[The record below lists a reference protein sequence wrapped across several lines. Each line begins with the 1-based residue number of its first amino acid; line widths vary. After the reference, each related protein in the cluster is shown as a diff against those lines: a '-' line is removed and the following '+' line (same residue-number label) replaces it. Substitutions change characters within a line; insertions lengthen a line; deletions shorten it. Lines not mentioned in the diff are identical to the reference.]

1 MTKMNDAVKYQAKRS
16 DDVNSPTGRGVYA
29 YHLFEKRT
37 QRANKKPCTPH
48 RDLTLAFQKT
58 HSDPLQCSNYK
69 FLSDLCMQAVSREPQ
84 WGGQWPAGGV
94 WPIKDGDVP
103 YVAKPKPGVTPLT
116 QAQIDEKY
124 GWRKGHWIIEVT
136 NYLDP
141 GPRISILKNG
151 AIQEIPAQT
160 VNGVQY
166 YKSGDYC
173 IVNMSAYTYWN
184 EQAGVNFSFSGVLW
198 VAEGQQIGGNS
209 GPKSTEQMFGSV
221 APVAS
226 VMPAANRGPSV
237 QPPIPSAPSVAGAA
251 PVMPAPVAAPVYAP
265 PAPPAPVYA
274 APPAPVAAPMAPAAP
289 PLPPGAMTAAPA
301 GLPPLP
307 TR

>member
-1 MTKMNDAVKYQAKRS
+1 MNEVVKYQAKRS
-16 DDVNSPTGRGVYA
+16 DDVNSPQARGVYA

-37 QRANKKPCTPH
+37 KRANGKPCTPH
-48 RDLTLAFQKT
+48 RDLTLAFPKT
-58 HSDPLQCSNYK
+58 NADATQCANYK
-69 FLSDLCMQAVSREPQ
+69 FLSELCMQAVAREPQ
-84 WGGQWPAGGV
+84 WSGQWPAGGV

-103 YVAKPKPGVTPLT
+103 YVAKPKPGITPLT
-116 QAQIDEKY
+116 SVQIEEKY
-124 GWRKGHWIIEVT
+124 GWRKGHWIVEVT

-141 GPRISILKNG
+141 GPKISVLKNG
-151 AIQEIPAQT
+151 TIQEIPAQT

-226 VMPAANRGPSV
+226 VMPAVNRGPSV
-237 QPPIPSAPSVAGAA
+237 QPPIPSAPPAMSAA
-251 PVMPAPVAAPVYAP
+251 PVMPAPVAAPVP
-265 PAPPAPVYA
+265 PQPVYA
-274 APPAPVAAPMAPAAP
+274 QPSPAAYPAPVAPAVALPGPPMPTMAAP
-289 PLPPGAMTAAPA
+289 PPPGMP
-301 GLPPLP
+301 GLPPIP
-307 TR
+307 GR

>member
-1 MTKMNDAVKYQAKRS
+1 MNDVVKYQAKRS
-16 DDVNSPTGRGVYA
+16 DDVNSPQARGVYA

-37 QRANKKPCTPH
+37 KRANGKPCTPH
-48 RDLTLAFQKT
+48 RDLTLAFPKT
-58 HSDPLQCSNYK
+58 NADAMQCANYK
-69 FLSDLCMQAVSREPQ
+69 FLSDLCMQAVAREPQ
-84 WGGQWPAGGV
+84 WAGQWPAGGV
-94 WPIKDGDVP
+94 WPIKDGDQP

-116 QAQIDEKY
+116 PAQIEEKY
-124 GWRKGHWIIEVT
+124 GWRKGHWIVEVT

-141 GPRISILKNG
+141 GPKISVLKNG
-151 AIQEIPAQT
+151 TIQEIPAQT

-237 QPPIPSAPSVAGAA
+237 QPPIPSGPPTPGAA
-251 PVMPAPVAAPVYAP
+251 PVMPAPVAAPVYAQPAPVASAAPPAPPMPTMAAPPVAPAAP
-265 PAPPAPVYA
+265 PAPPAPG
-274 APPAPVAAPMAPAAP
+274 M
-289 PLPPGAMTAAPA
+289 APA
-301 GLPPLP
+301 GLPPIP
-307 TR
+307 GR